1 MSDQPA
7 MNMEDWAKG
16 IPLAAGDWAFGIW
29 QPSPEAADFWKGVAK
44 RELLLKHCAGCG
56 LLQHP
61 KRIICTACGSEDL
74 GWQRAA
80 GTGKAYSFSEI
91 HRPPTPMFEPSVP
104 ARMLVPMAIALG
116 YGVLF
121 ASVVTL
127 FLVPSAYVILDD
139 LVKLTKRPRRSRN
152 TVAPERDSLTQAS

>member
-1 MSDQPA
+1 VIPFGAVGAILGHLIMGWDIVFFSVL
-7 MNMEDWAKG
+7 G
-16 IPLAAGDWAFGIW
+16 IVAL
-29 QPSPEAADFWKGVAK
+29 SGVVVNGSLVLVHSINSRRNEGK
-44 RELLLKHCAGCG
+44 G
-56 LLQHP
+56 LLDAV
-61 KRIICTACGSEDL
+61 ID
-74 GWQRAA
+74 A
-80 GTGKAYSFSEI
+80 GTTRF
-91 HRPPTPMFEPSVP
+91 RPIVLTSLTTFLGLVPLMFEPSVP
-104 ARMLVPMAIALG
+104 ARPLVPMAIALG